1 MRLVETCCFAAAAAA
16 ILAVSPAF
24 AQTPEAAPAP
34 AQHPRTLTRF
44 AGANEVQVREFAGYV
59 RVIPENRTDVAV
71 GFVRPGVFRAPEY
84 RVSRRR
90 LIIDGNVGQIR
101 SCRVNEGEA
110 FEVTTR
116 RQGKLSGAQ
125 LPVLELRV
133 PQNAVVAASGALR
146 MVVMPSLAANL
157 RLDGCG
163 DVDIA
168 RVENSADISVNG
180 TQAVHLSE
188 AGSAEVALAGAGD
201 IDVGSVRNGLTLSIA
216 GAGDF
221 TAMRADGPTS
231 IAVQGAGDVTIAGGH
246 ASSLNIVIAGGG
258 DVTHNGSAE
267 RLDAVILGGGDVRVR
282 HVEGE
287 ISRRVLGGGEVV
299 VGR

>member
-1 MRLVETCCFAAAAAA
+1 MRLIETCRFAAAAAA
-16 ILAVSPAF
+16 LFAALPAS

-34 AQHPRTLTRF
+34 HPRTLTRF
-44 AGANEVQVREFAGYV
+44 AAANEVQVREFAGYV

-71 GFVRPGVFRAPEY
+71 GFVRPGVFRAPDY
-84 RVSRRR
+84 RISRRK

-110 FEVTTR
+110 FEVVTR
-116 RQGKLSGAQ
+116 RQGRLSGAQ

-146 MVVMPSLAANL
+146 MVVTPSLAADL

-168 RVENSADISVNG
+168 RVENSAEISVNG
-180 TQAVHLSE
+180 ALDLHLSE
-188 AGSAEVALAGAGD
+188 AGAAEIALAGAGD

-231 IAVQGAGDVTIAGGH
+231 IAVQGAGDVTILGGR
-246 ASSLNIVIAGGG
+246 ATSLNVVIAGGG

-267 RLDAVILGGGDVRVR
+267 RLDAVVLGGGDVRVHR
-282 HVEGE
+282 VDGE

>member
-1 MRLVETCCFAAAAAA
+1 MRLVETCRFAAAAAA
-16 ILAVSPAF
+16 ILAASSAF
-24 AQTPEAAPAP
+24 AQTPEASAP
-34 AQHPRTLTRF
+34 AQHPSRLTRF
-44 AGANEVQVREFAGYV
+44 AAASEVQVREFAGYV

-71 GFVRPGVFRAPEY
+71 GFVRPGVFRAPTY
-84 RVSRRR
+84 RISRRR

-101 SCRVNEGEA
+101 SCRVTEGEA

-116 RQGKLSGAQ
+116 REGKLSGGQ

-146 MVVMPSLAANL
+146 MVVAPSLAANL

-168 RVENSADISVNG
+168 RVENTAEISVNG
-180 TQAVHLSE
+180 TQDVHLSE
-188 AGSAEVALAGAGD
+188 AGSAEVALAGDGD

-231 IAVQGAGDVTIAGGH
+231 IAVQGAGDVTIDGGR
-246 ASSLNIVIAGGG
+246 ATSLNIVIAGGG
-258 DVTHNGSAE
+258 DVIHNGSAE

-282 HVEGE
+282 HVDGE

>member
-1 MRLVETCCFAAAAAA
+1 MRLIETCRFAAAAAA
-16 ILAVSPAF
+16 FLIAAPAL
-24 AQTPEAAPAP
+24 AQTPAPAAPAE
-34 AQHPRTLTRF
+34 HPRTLTRF
-44 AGANEVQVREFAGYV
+44 AAASEVQVREFAGYV
-59 RVIPENRTDVAV
+59 RVIPENRADVAV
-71 GFVRPGVFRAPEY
+71 GFVRPGVFRPPEY

-90 LIIDGNVGQIR
+90 LIIDGNVGQITN
-101 SCRVNEGEA
+101 CRVNQGEA

-116 RQGKLSGAQ
+116 RQGRLTGTQ

-133 PQNAVVAASGALR
+133 PQNAVVSASGALR
-146 MVVMPSLAANL
+146 MVVAPSLAANL

-168 RVENSADISVNG
+168 RVETAADISVNG
-180 TQAVHLSE
+180 TQDVHLSE
-188 AGSAEVALAGAGD
+188 AGSAEITLAGAGD

-231 IAVQGAGDVTIAGGH
+231 IAVQGAGDVTISGGR

-258 DVTHNGSAE
+258 DVTHNGTAE

-282 HVEGE
+282 HVDGE

>member
-1 MRLVETCCFAAAAAA
+1 MRLIETFRFAAAAAA
-16 ILAVSPAF
+16 ILITPAAF
-24 AQTPEAAPAP
+24 GQTPEAAP

-44 AGANEVQVREFAGYV
+44 AAAREVQVREFAGYV

-84 RVSRRR
+84 RLSRRR

-101 SCRVNEGEA
+101 SCRVTEGEA
-110 FEVTTR
+110 FEVVTGR
-116 RQGKLSGAQ
+116 HGKLSGQQ

-146 MVVMPSLAANL
+146 MVVAPSLAATL

-163 DVDIA
+163 DVDVA
-168 RVENSADISVNG
+168 RVENTAEISVNG
-180 TQAVHLSE
+180 TQDVHLSE
-188 AGSAEVALAGAGD
+188 AGTAEISLAGAGD
-201 IDVGSVRNGLTLSIA
+201 IDVGSVRDGLTLSIA

-221 TAMRADGPTS
+221 SARRADGPTS

-246 ASSLNIVIAGGG
+246 ATSLNIVIAGGG

>member
-1 MRLVETCCFAAAAAA
+1 MRLIETCSLSLIAAVV
-16 ILAVSPAF
+16 L
-24 AQTPEAAPAP
+24 TAAPAV
-34 AQHPRTLTRF
+34 AQTVAPSARTLTRF
-44 AGANEVQVREFAGYV
+44 AAANEVQVREFAGYV
-59 RVIPENRTDVAV
+59 RVIPENRNDVAV
-71 GFVRPGVFRAPEY
+71 GFVRPGVFRPPTY

-101 SCRVNEGEA
+101 DCRVNGPDG

-116 RQGKLSGAQ
+116 RDGKLTGAQ

-133 PQNAVVAASGALR
+133 PQAAVVSASGALR
-146 MVVMPSLAANL
+146 LVVMPSLSADL

-163 DVDIA
+163 DVDVA
-168 RVENSADISVNG
+168 RVENEAEISVSG
-180 TQAVHLSE
+180 AQDVRLSE
-188 AGSAEVALAGAGD
+188 AGSAEVTLAGAGD
-201 IDVGSVRNGLTLSIA
+201 INIGAVRNGLTLSIA

-231 IAVQGAGDVTIAGGH
+231 IAVQGAGDVTIQGGH